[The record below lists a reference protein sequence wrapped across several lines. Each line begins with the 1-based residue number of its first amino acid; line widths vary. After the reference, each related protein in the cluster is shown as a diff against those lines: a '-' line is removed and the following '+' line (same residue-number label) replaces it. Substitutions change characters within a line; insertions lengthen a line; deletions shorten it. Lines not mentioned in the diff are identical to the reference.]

1 VVRVTST
8 SHHAAPSSTRVS
20 MTSRPGSH
28 PVNGLRHT
36 AGSPSTSYST
46 PRTSNRSDGST
57 SAPGGTYSVTP
68 EVTAMRPAPICSPA
82 RRPPNPHD
90 RLPVRKDHEST
101 SYSGP
106 APVRSAPHEQYAA
119 PNTSAQI
126 GEWLSVQ
133 PGAVSTLNA
142 SCEPVRHSACSASIS
157 DGHRL

>member
-1 VVRVTST
+1 HPGGDRD
-8 SHHAAPSSTRVS
+8 AARADLLARLPR
-20 MTSRPGSH
+20 RH
-28 PVNGLRHT
+28 P
-36 AGSPSTSYST
+36 
-46 PRTSNRSDGST
+46 
-57 SAPGGTYSVTP
+57 APGDVDAFLGVADRVAERVP
-68 EVTAMRPAPICSPA
+68 PA